1 MFTYHEKKIFSSP
14 QCIQCSFAQKL
25 VLLVANYLST
35 DLSDEPSPTTS
46 TEPEITTL
54 PYQNSALVLSTS
66 QSYDRNPVPFVV
78 NFYGKLLKHPF
89 CLEDF

>member
-1 MFTYHEKKIFSSP
+1 MN
-14 QCIQCSFAQKL
+14 KL
-25 VLLVANYLST
+25 FIELITLKALPILLIDST

-66 QSYDRNPVPFVV
+66 QSYNGNPVPFVV
-78 NFYGKLLKHPF
+78 NFNGKLYKHQF